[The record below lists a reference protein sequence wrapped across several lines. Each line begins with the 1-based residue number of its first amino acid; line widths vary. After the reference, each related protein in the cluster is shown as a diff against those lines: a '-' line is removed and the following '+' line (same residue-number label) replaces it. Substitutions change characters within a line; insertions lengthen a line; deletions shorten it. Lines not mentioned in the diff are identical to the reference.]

1 MGTLCLVKEARIC
14 NGENTASSVSDAGK
28 SGQQHVK

>member
-1 MGTLCLVKEARIC
+1 MGTLSLVKEARIC